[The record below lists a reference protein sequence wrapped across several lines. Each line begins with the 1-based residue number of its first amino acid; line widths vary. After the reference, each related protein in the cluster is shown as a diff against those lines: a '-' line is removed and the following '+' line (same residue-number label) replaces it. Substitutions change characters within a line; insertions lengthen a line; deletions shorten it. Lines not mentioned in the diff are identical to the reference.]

1 MAKSFKQQNQE
12 RRAQEG
18 VQKILRVKL
27 PRGGELIGVIEQRL
41 GGNKM
46 MVLCSDGKSRNCRIP
61 GRLKRDLWLR
71 PGDFV
76 IIKPWEF
83 DKNKADILFKYN
95 PTSIQW
101 LRENGYLKMLEQRF

>member
-12 RRAQEG
+12 KNSQERE
-18 VQKILRVKL
+18 QRIIRVKL
-27 PRGGELIGVIEQRL
+27 PRGKEMIGLIEQRL

-46 MVLCSDGKSRNCRIP
+46 MVLCSDGKTRNCRIP

-76 IIKPWEF
+76 IIEPWEF
-83 DKNKADILFKYN
+83 DENKADVLFKYN

-101 LRENGYLKMLEQRF
+101 LRENGYLNKLQTF